1 MIVVDYH
8 KDGMYGAWIVDDN
21 IPDDRIGR
29 YIGAV
34 SPSQVKGS
42 LPEIV
47 KWAEGAVVGDES
59 VTPSEICHCLMFD
72 EWVMD

>member
-8 KDGMYGAWIVDDN
+8 KDGMYGAWIVDDT
-21 IPDDRIGR
+21 IPDVEIGR
-29 YIGAV
+29 VIGIV
-34 SPSQVKGS
+34 RPSQVKGS

-47 KWAEGAVVGDES
+47 KWAESALVGDES